1 MENRF
6 INTIKHA
13 ALWLFYFFRYS
24 VRQFYQQR
32 GLQIASSL
40 AYTTLL
46 SLVPLIAVA
55 FVFMENLPMFQ
66 EVGESIQVFIFENFI
81 PSFGNTIWQYLE
93 QFSRKASQLTI
104 TGIAVLIIIA
114 MMLMSTIDGALNTIW
129 HVRDR
134 RSAVARFPVY
144 WAVITLGPLLVG
156 VGIFSTSY
164 LLSTSIFTE
173 VDASYGLDL
182 KHRLLSWLPFITT
195 STAFTLIYILVP
207 NCFVSR
213 RHAIIGGMFAAIAFE
228 LAKYGFG
235 IYVKNMT
242 AYETLYG
249 AVAIIPV
256 FLIWIY
262 LSWVV
267 VILGAHVSFC
277 LSSFRFEREQAG
289 ISDPD
294 WTFIDAYR
302 LIAALRLAQKE
313 GSSLHVAKLARYG
326 IRIPQHHMSD
336 IMGLLEEK
344 NWVQKDAGGGWLLSR
359 NLAEVT
365 VLDLSR
371 LIPKRLP
378 FGVLATKKDKWSEQL
393 ENLLEEH
400 QASLQEDLGAPIEEL
415 LRAAEEKQDNSA
427 SGTTQSTP

>member
-1 MENRF
+1 MVNNLL
-6 INTIKHA
+6 NTAKHI

-46 SLVPLIAVA
+46 SLVPLVTVA

-66 EVGESIQVFIFENFI
+66 GVGNSIQEFVFENFI
-81 PSFGNTIWQYLE
+81 PSFGNTIWEYLNE
-93 QFSRKASQLTI
+93 FSQKASQLTI
-104 TGIAVLIIIA
+104 TGIAILIVIA

-134 RSAVARFPVY
+134 RSALARFPVY

-156 VGIFSTSY
+156 IGIFSTSY
-164 LLSTSIFTE
+164 LLSTSLFTE
-173 VDASYGLDL
+173 VDVSYGLDI
-182 KHRLLSWLPFITT
+182 KTRLLSWLPFLTT
-195 STAFTLIYILVP
+195 SGAFTLIYILVP

-213 RHAIIGGMFAAIAFE
+213 RHAIIGGVFAAIAFE

-262 LSWVV
+262 MSWVV

-277 LSSFRFEREQAG
+277 LSAFRFEREQAG
-289 ISDPD
+289 IHDPD

-302 LIAALRLAQKE
+302 LVAALRLVQKAGE
-313 GSSLHVAKLARYG
+313 SLHVSRLKKYA
-326 IRIPQHHMSD
+326 INIPQHHMSE
-336 IMGLLEEK
+336 IMGLLEEEH
-344 NWVQKDAGGGWLLSR
+344 WVQKDSGNGWLLSR
-359 NLAEVT
+359 NLSEVT

-371 LIPKRLP
+371 IIPKRLP
-378 FGVLATKKDKWSEQL
+378 FGVAATKKDIWSEQL

-400 QASLQEDLGAPIEEL
+400 HSSLQEDLGKPIEEL
-415 LRAAEEKQDNSA
+415 LRAAE
-427 SGTTQSTP
+427 